1 MANCIVCPASFRD
14 SIPHVVVARLASTTG
29 DVSRHAWGVRDLA
42 AESGLNA
49 IWQDEA
55 MVIFMSNE

>member
-1 MANCIVCPASFRD
+1 
-14 SIPHVVVARLASTTG
+14 VVVARLASTTG